1 MSPTAFP
8 ESDPAASL
16 AALLAARIDH
26 SPTPIA
32 VIAGEQRLSYRELGT
47 RADVIGAR
55 LAMAGVTKGDLV
67 GVCLPRTPHLLA
79 TLIAVLRAGAAYVP
93 LDPEY
98 PRERLEWVI
107 GDAQAPVVV
116 TDRAHEHLLAGATA
130 DLVYVDAEPPTGVR
144 PARAHTG
151 PDDLAYVLYTSGSTG
166 RPKGVRVT
174 HRGVTAMLR
183 WAADTYR
190 PDQAEAVL
198 FATSV
203 CFDISVYE
211 MFFPLVV
218 GGTVVLV
225 ENVLALA
232 DAPARDE
239 VTLINTVPSA
249 MAALL
254 RGPGLPRGVR
264 TINLVGEALS
274 RRVADQVY
282 ACPQIEELYNLYG
295 PTEDTVYSTWALVD
309 RTDRAEPLIGIPLPG
324 TTAHVHDE
332 HGAPAG
338 PGELGELYLA
348 GDGLAQGYHGRP
360 DLTAERF
367 VTVAGERRYRTGD
380 LVRRRPDGVLEYHG
394 RVDHQVKLRGFRIE
408 LGEIEAVLTGHPGV
422 QAAAVVLRE
431 DAAGPY
437 LAAFVQGADPI
448 PEPTPAEL
456 RAHCR
461 TRVPTYM
468 VPDAVALLAE
478 LPLTLNGKIDRKALP
493 AATRSR
499 FRDTEFVAPRTQ
511 TETRITEIF
520 RAVLDATRIGIHDPF
535 LDSGGNSLLAV
546 GLLARIERTCGVR
559 IPLDAFFAAPTPA
572 AVAERVDRAEG
583 HSASTVD
590 PPYRDAHGPALVSTV
605 QREFAMHE
613 LVASGSALYNVPLRI
628 RATGALDVAA
638 LGRALGEVVRRHEVL
653 RTALSYRAG
662 EPVAEIRPPY
672 PVEVPVLDLPDADGD
687 ADRHEAR
694 LNALLRADALRPM
707 DRTEGK
713 LLRALVVRVRPDR
726 YELLLTVHHI
736 AVDGWSIGLLLR
748 DLARAYQGL
757 PLPEPTLQYRD
768 VAEWERRYAD
778 AEDEEARRW
787 AGRLRGLGV
796 EQHIPGD
803 RDRPDPF
810 DPSGAR
816 LARRLDPELLRA
828 AEEWAAGEG
837 ASLYMTLLAALG
849 TLVHRSTGRTD
860 QAVLTP
866 FAVRPHPELED
877 VVGPLLNTVPL
888 RFRIEGSDTFRE
900 LVHRLRPVV
909 LDALDHCALP
919 YLEQLRFAGVGGA
932 ETSTPVSQILLAVQN
947 HPGASVELPDLKL
960 EFLHEV
966 CNGGAKTDVSMFLEF
981 PSDGPLLSVEYR
993 TGRYDPASIETLID
1007 HLMAV
1012 LAEALA
1018 APDRAIAET
1027 IMLDPAESARLIE
1040 ADNPAATAR
1049 PDLCLPDLVAAQIA
1063 RTPHRTAVS
1072 ADTGTLTYAELDA
1085 TAHRLANALRAH
1097 GAERGTLVAIA
1108 MPRSH
1113 LLPAALLGVLRTGA
1127 AYLPIDT
1134 EQPVARNR
1142 ALLDDAK
1149 VTLIVAER
1157 AHAAGTPLLT
1167 DPGYDVVLVDGPEVT
1182 GAAATALP
1190 EQAEGEDPA
1199 YLIHTSGSTG
1209 RPKAVVVPHRAIV
1222 NFLLSMADRPG
1233 LGAAD
1238 TMAAVTTL
1246 TFDIAALELWLPL
1259 VVGARVEIA
1268 GRDTATDGHRLAEW
1282 LDRREVTV
1290 CQATPATWRM
1300 LLDAGWTGRPDL
1312 VALCGG
1318 EALTGDLARAL
1329 LDRCGRVWNMYGPTE
1344 TTVWSTVLRV
1354 DRTHAVRRVVPL
1366 GTPIANTR
1374 VHVLDAAGRPAPIN
1388 APGELCIAGAGVA
1401 LGYLGR
1407 AEQTA
1412 ERFVGDPW
1420 GPPGA
1425 LMYRTGDLACR
1436 RRDGTLEYHGRADHQ
1451 VKLRGFRIELGEV
1464 EAGLTALSGVTGAV
1478 ATLWQGP
1485 AGPTLV
1491 GYVVTD
1497 GEFDAVDLSAA
1508 LGERLPR
1515 HLVPGVLV
1523 PLDALP
1529 LTPAGKI
1536 DRAALPEPR
1545 PGGSGA
1551 PPQGDCEE
1559 ILAEI
1564 WHELLGPDRIGRD
1577 DGFLALGGNSLLAL
1591 RLMALVSERFEID
1604 FPLRVVFEAPTL
1616 AAMARRIEDILLG
1629 ELGELGE
1636 PDASGE
1642 FGDPGAFAEP
1652 GPWSNHAGHGL
1663 ANPSIDRDKE

>member
-8 ESDPAASL
+8 ALDPAASL
-16 AALLAARIDH
+16 AAPVDARIDQ
-26 SPTPIA
+26 SPASIA
-32 VIAGEQRLSYRELGT
+32 LIAGEHRLSYRELGAQ
-47 RADVIGAR
+47 ADLVGAR
-55 LAMAGVTKGDLV
+55 LAAAGVTKGDLV
-67 GVCLPRTPHLLA
+67 GVCLPRTPHLVA

-107 GDAQAPVVV
+107 GDARAPLVV

-130 DLVYVDAEPPTGVR
+130 GLVYVDAEPPTDVR

-190 PDQAEAVL
+190 PDQTRGVL

-211 MFFPLVV
+211 IFFPLAV
-218 GGTVVLV
+218 GGTVILV

-249 MAALL
+249 IAALL
-254 RGPGLPRGVR
+254 RGPGLPPEVR

-282 ACPQIEELYNLYG
+282 ACPQIERLYNLYG

-332 HGAPAG
+332 HGELAP

-348 GDGLAQGYHGRP
+348 GEGLAQGYHGRP

-380 LVRRRPDGVLEYHG
+380 LVRRRPDGALEYHG

-437 LAAFVQGADPI
+437 LAAFVQGADRT

-456 RAHCR
+456 RAHCL

-468 VPDAVALLAE
+468 LPDAVTVLAD
-478 LPLTLNGKIDRKALP
+478 LPLTLNGKIDRNALP

-499 FRDTEFVAPRTQ
+499 FRDAEFVAPRTP
-511 TETRITEIF
+511 TETRITELF
-520 RAVLDATRIGIHDPF
+520 RDVLDASRIGVHDPF
-535 LDSGGNSLLAV
+535 LESGGNSLLAV

-559 IPLDAFFAAPTPA
+559 IPLDAFFAGPTPA

-583 HSASTVD
+583 TTTSMVE
-590 PPYRDAHGPALVSTV
+590 PPHREPHGPALVGTV
-605 QREFAMHE
+605 QREFTMHE
-613 LVASGSALYNVPLRI
+613 LVMPGSALYSVPLRI

-653 RTALSYRAG
+653 RTALVHRAG

-672 PVEVPVLDLPDADGD
+672 PVEVPVLDLPDTAGDGD
-687 ADRHEAR
+687 GHEER
-694 LNALLRADALRPM
+694 LDALLRAEAARPL
-707 DRTEGK
+707 DRAEGR

-726 YELLLTVHHI
+726 HELLLTVHHI
-736 AVDGWSIGLLLR
+736 AMDGWSIGLLLR

-757 PLPEPTLQYRD
+757 PLAEPALQYRD
-768 VAEWERRYAD
+768 VAAWERRYAD
-778 AEDEEARRW
+778 AEHQEARRW
-787 AGRLRGLGV
+787 AGRLEGLGV
-796 EQHIPGD
+796 EQHLPGD
-803 RDRPDPF
+803 RDHPDPF

-816 LARRLDPELLRA
+816 LARRLDPELMRA

-849 TLVHRSTGRTD
+849 TLVHRCTGRTD

-866 FAVRPHPELED
+866 FAARPLPELEG
-877 VVGPLLNTVPL
+877 VLGPLLNTVPL
-888 RFRIEGSDTFRE
+888 RFRIEGTDTFRE
-900 LVHRLRPVV
+900 VVHRLRPVV

-919 YLEQLRFAGVGGA
+919 YLEQLRFAGVFGA
-932 ETSTPVSQILLAVQN
+932 ETATPVSQILLAVQN
-947 HPGASVELPDLKL
+947 HPGATVELPDLTL
-960 EFLHEV
+960 EFLNEV
-966 CNGGAKTDVSMFLEF
+966 CNGGAKVDLSMFVEF
-981 PSDGPLLSVEYR
+981 PASGPLLSVEYR
-993 TGRYDPASIETLID
+993 TGRYDPASIEMIID
-1007 HLMAV
+1007 HLMSV

-1018 APDRAIAET
+1018 APDRAIEET
-1027 IMLDPAESARLIE
+1027 IMLDPAEYRRLVE
-1040 ADNPAATAR
+1040 ADNPAPTAR
-1049 PDLCLPDLVAAQIA
+1049 PELCLPDLLAEQIA

-1085 TAHRLANALRAH
+1085 VAYRLANTLRAH

-1134 EQPVARNR
+1134 DQPIARNR

-1149 VTLIVAER
+1149 VTLIVGER
-1157 AHAAGTPLLT
+1157 VHAAATPLLT
-1167 DPGYDVVLVDGPEVT
+1167 DPGYEVVLVDGPEV
-1182 GAAATALP
+1182 AAASSAALP
-1190 EQAEGEDPA
+1190 GRAEVEDPA

-1268 GRDTATDGHRLAEW
+1268 SRETAGDGGRLAEW
-1282 LDRREVTV
+1282 LARREVTV

-1300 LLDAGWTGRPDL
+1300 LLDAHWSGRPDL

-1318 EALTGDLARAL
+1318 EALTGDLAGAL
-1329 LDRCGRVWNMYGPTE
+1329 LDRCARVWNMYGPTE

-1354 DRTHAVRRVVPL
+1354 DRAHAARRVVPL

-1374 VHVLDAAGRPAPIN
+1374 VYVLDAAGRPAPVN

-1412 ERFVGDPW
+1412 ERFVRDPL
-1420 GPPGA
+1420 GPPGT
-1425 LMYRTGDLACR
+1425 LMYRTGDIACR

-1451 VKLRGFRIELGEV
+1451 VKLRGFRIELGEI
-1464 EAGLTALSGVTGAV
+1464 EAALTALAGVTGAV
-1478 ATLWQGP
+1478 ATLWRGP

-1491 GYVVTD
+1491 GYVVT
-1497 GEFDAVDLSAA
+1497 ETAFDAADLSAA

-1515 HLVPGVLV
+1515 HLVPGVFV

-1551 PPQGDCEE
+1551 PPEGDCEE

-1616 AAMARRIEDILLG
+1616 AAMARRIEDILLS
-1629 ELGELGE
+1629 ELDQPGAPAQ
-1636 PDASGE
+1636 PDA
-1642 FGDPGAFAEP
+1642 FGDPGPHGDRVGP
-1652 GPWSNHAGHGL
+1652 GTPITSTDLDAG
-1663 ANPSIDRDKE
+1663 